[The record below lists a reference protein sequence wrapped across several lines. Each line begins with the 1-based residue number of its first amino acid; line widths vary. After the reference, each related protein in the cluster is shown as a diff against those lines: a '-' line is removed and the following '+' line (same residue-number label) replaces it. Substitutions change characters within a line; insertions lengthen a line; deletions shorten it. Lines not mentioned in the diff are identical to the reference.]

1 MSIKRGD
8 IVRLATAT
16 INADFALKF
25 KIVDSED
32 MIEHSA
38 IGLKTGLV
46 LYNHQ
51 NANPEMYLPSYLTVA
66 FGDTVIV
73 AYKDYFEKV

>member
-1 MSIKRGD
+1 MSIERGD

-16 INADFALKF
+16 INVDFSLKF

-46 LYNHQ
+46 LHNHHSDTT
-51 NANPEMYLPSYLTVA
+51 EMYLPSYLTVA
-66 FGDTVIV
+66 FGDTVII